1 MRMRICVSARKR
13 LLKEREKMPLLLTLA
28 MQPFIIKIVDSG
40 RKCRVH
46 VCVSHSLRHSTQSLH
61 NL

>member
-1 MRMRICVSARKR
+1 MRSCVSARKS
-13 LLKEREKMPLLLTLA
+13 LLKEREKMPLLLILA

-40 RKCRVH
+40 RKCGVNI
-46 VCVSHSLRHSTQSLH
+46 CVSHSLMHLTQSLH